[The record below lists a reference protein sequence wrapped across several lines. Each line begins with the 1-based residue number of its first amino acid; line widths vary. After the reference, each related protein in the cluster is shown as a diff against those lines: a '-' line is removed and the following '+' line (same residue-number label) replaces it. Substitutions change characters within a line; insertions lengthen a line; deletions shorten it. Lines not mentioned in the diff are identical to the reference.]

1 MSLTGMGQPAQ
12 QPVGQQNS
20 LWIPLAFSDAEI
32 KGIIRDFPLAPS
44 DVARQSAL
52 GMVSNGF
59 HWKFPMESM
68 TKSKTELAFGYP
80 RPV

>member
-1 MSLTGMGQPAQ
+1 MGHPAQ
-12 QPVGQQNS
+12 EPVGQQNS

-32 KGIIRDFPLAPS
+32 KGFIRDCPLAPS

-52 GMVSNGF
+52 GMISNGC
-59 HWKFPMESM
+59 HWKFPMASM
-68 TKSKTELAFGYP
+68 AKFKTELAFGYP